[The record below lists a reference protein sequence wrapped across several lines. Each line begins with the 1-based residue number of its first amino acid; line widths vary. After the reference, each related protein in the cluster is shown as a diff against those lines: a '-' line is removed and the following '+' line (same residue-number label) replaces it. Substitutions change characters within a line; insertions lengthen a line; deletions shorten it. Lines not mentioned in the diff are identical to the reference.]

1 MKEKKTFHFEPEIGR
16 RIKEKWRIFGVERE
30 RKRERDVHAL
40 ESSNKEIK
48 LKYLSIL
55 EKVLEFRSRNI
66 LLKVLEKVIKI
77 ANLVDIVDG
86 FQDTLAVVLGLVL
99 ITKLKSFIN
108 T

>member
-1 MKEKKTFHFEPEIGR
+1 LG
-16 RIKEKWRIFGVERE
+16 WRERE
-30 RKRERDVHAL
+30 REREDVHAL

-55 EKVLEFRSRNI
+55 EKVLEFRRRNI
-66 LLKVLEKVIKI
+66 LLKVLEKVNKM

>member
-1 MKEKKTFHFEPEIGR
+1 MENFWG
-16 RIKEKWRIFGVERE
+16 GERE
-30 RKRERDVHAL
+30 KERARDVHAL

-77 ANLVDIVDG
+77 ANLVNIVDG